1 MSLLDLIEKNNAVR
15 FSSNSLCQ
23 LSAFLISDISWRR
36 SDQTGH
42 GIFLHVLTHI
52 DTDHILFIVK
62 QCGSQSLGKLCFTN
76 TGWSEEQEG
85 TDRLCGILDSGFGT
99 KDRICYET
107 YTFILSYYTF
117 VQLILKAQKL
127 RSLALSQ
134 LGYRNTGP
142 SGNDTCDLIICNCLM
157 YQTSV
162 TFFNLF
168 FFNFQLLLKLR
179 QLAVLQL
186 GSFLQIVILFC
197 FLDLFIDILDL
208 LT

>member
-1 MSLLDLIEKNNAVR
+1 M
-15 FSSNSLCQ
+15 
-23 LSAFLISDISWRR
+23 
-36 SDQTGH
+36 
-42 GIFLHVLTHI
+42 
-52 DTDHILFIVK
+52 
-62 QCGSQSLGKLCFTN
+62 
-76 TGWSEEQEG
+76 
-85 TDRLCGILDSGFGT
+85 
-99 KDRICYET
+99 
-107 YTFILSYYTF
+107 
-117 VQLILKAQKL
+117 QLILKAQKL

-134 LGYRNTGP
+134 LGYRNAGP

-162 TFFNLF
+162 AFFNLF

-186 GSFLQIVILFC
+186 GSFLQIVVLFC